1 MAQTLNLSSTILSNP
16 IPNPRRT
23 HRILSSQSLPL
34 TLNHSHHHRRRLHFN
49 NGRITCLFS
58 DNRKKQ
64 EQVKKALENAL
75 GGKKE
80 QFENWNTEI
89 KKKEERDGGNKA
101 GGGSGWFGGGGR
113 FGWSSDDHFWEE
125 AQQTSLT
132 ILAILS
138 VFLLVVK
145 GDTIFAAVVNPLLFS
160 LRRIRETFSYV
171 SFRIGRLINGENS
184 ARVDVSPVTVSK
196 PSSARERVLKKWGSD

>member
-1 MAQTLNLSSTILSNP
+1 MAQTLNISSTILSNP

-23 HRILSSQSLPL
+23 LSSQSLPL
-34 TLNHSHHHRRRLHFN
+34 TLTHSHHRHRRSHFS
-49 NGRITCLFS
+49 NGRVTCLFS

-89 KKKEERDGGNKA
+89 KRKEERDGGSKA
-101 GGGSGWFGGGGR
+101 GGGSSWFGGGGGGR

-132 ILAILS
+132 ILSILS
-138 VFLLVVK
+138 IFLLVAK
-145 GDTIFAAVVNPLLFS
+145 GDTIFAAVVNPLLFA

-196 PSSARERVLKKWGSD
+196 PSFAKERVLKKWGSD